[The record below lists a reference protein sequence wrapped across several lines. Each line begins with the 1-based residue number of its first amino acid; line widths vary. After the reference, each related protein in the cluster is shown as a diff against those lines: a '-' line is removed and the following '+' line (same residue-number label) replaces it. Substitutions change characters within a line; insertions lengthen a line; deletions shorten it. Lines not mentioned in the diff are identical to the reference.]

1 MQRQPVVTNKVIMS
15 FFIAGDEAFRYDFS
29 LRRFVEIVAGPP
41 VSGFAKNRE
50 NKVRAATVE
59 STLCHLQFL
68 DAGCVY
74 LRNNVRVAML
84 AVIYEQLIF
93 SPHFL

>member
-1 MQRQPVVTNKVIMS
+1 MQRQPVVTNKIIMR

-29 LRRFVEIVAGPP
+29 LRRSVEIVARSP
-41 VSGFAKNRE
+41 VSRFAKYRE

-68 DAGCVY
+68 SADCVS
-74 LRNNVRVAML
+74 L
-84 AVIYEQLIF
+84 
-93 SPHFL
+93 